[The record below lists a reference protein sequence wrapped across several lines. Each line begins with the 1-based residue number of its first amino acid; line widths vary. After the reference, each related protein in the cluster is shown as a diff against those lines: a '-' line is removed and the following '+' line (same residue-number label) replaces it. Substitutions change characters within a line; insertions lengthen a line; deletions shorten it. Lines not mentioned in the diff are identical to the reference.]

1 MAREGYVS
9 VTANPSTLLIFD
21 MFTKELGIK
30 KTAAMTDMMD
40 AYMMATDQELYLRLK
55 REILRVDATAELL
68 AQRSRNIKV
77 PPAQQFNALWMRWT
91 NFESL
96 VPDEIYN
103 AYVSV
108 MDENKN
114 ENKNGYCLLG
124 INGPSAGTGFSAK
137 NEIHLREL
145 LNIQGTVPLLIS
157 VSETLE
163 YLALFD
169 HFECKSEKFQP
180 EDINAIP
187 PEFRNKETEKY
198 KIWLRLTSL
207 RRINSTDP
215 TADKIFFQA
224 KKGEEPRSLDCILK
238 GKGRVP
244 FGYVC
249 I

>member
-1 MAREGYVS
+1 MSKEGYIN
-9 VTANPSTLLIFD
+9 VTANPSTLLVFD
-21 MFTKELGIK
+21 KFTRELGIK
-30 KTAAMTDMMD
+30 KTAAMTDMLES
-40 AYMMATDQELYLRLK
+40 YMLANNQELYLRLK
-55 REILRVDATAELL
+55 QEVLHVDAMAELL

-77 PPAQQFNALWMRWT
+77 PRTQHFNALWMRWT
-91 NFESL
+91 NFENL
-96 VPDEIYN
+96 VPDEIFS

-108 MDENKN
+108 MGK
-114 ENKNGYCLLG
+114 NKNGYCLLG

-137 NEIHLREL
+137 NESHLREL
-145 LNIQGTVPLLIS
+145 LNTHGTVPLLIS
-157 VSETLE
+157 VSENLE

-169 HFECKSEKFQP
+169 AFECRSEKFQP

-187 PEFRNKETEKY
+187 PEFRNETEKY
-198 KIWLRLTSL
+198 MIWLRLTSL

-224 KKGEEPRSLDCILK
+224 KKGEEPRSLDCVLK